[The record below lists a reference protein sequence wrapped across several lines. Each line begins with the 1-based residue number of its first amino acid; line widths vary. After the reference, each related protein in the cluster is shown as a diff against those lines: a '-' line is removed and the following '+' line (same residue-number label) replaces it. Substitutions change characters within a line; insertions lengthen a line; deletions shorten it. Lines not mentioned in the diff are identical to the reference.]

1 MEQIGS
7 FYILDSVD
15 STNNYAMAKVHEGMA
30 NHGDGWYA
38 RSQTSGKGQRG
49 KNWEAARDQNIV
61 LSIAIKPALCFRS
74 NPFYL
79 SAFIALRCSQ
89 FLENSCQAPVQIKW
103 PNDLYINDRK
113 AGGILIENLFAG
125 NQWKWSIVGIGIN
138 VNQDAFSQQVPGAI
152 SLKDITGQ
160 QLDPVKLSKQLH
172 QEILHHYEAVQET
185 NTQALIA
192 DYNKRLYK
200 KNQTVQLRHNRAV
213 FSTIIKG
220 VSETGE
226 LLTQDVMERRL
237 AFGTVEWIL

>member
-49 KNWEAARDQNIV
+49 KNWEATRDQNIV
-61 LSIAIKPALCFRS
+61 LSIAIKPALCFRA

-79 SAFIALRCSQ
+79 SAYIALRCSQ
-89 FLENSCQAPVQIKW
+89 FLENSCQSLVQIKW

-125 NQWKWSIVGIGIN
+125 NQWKWAIVGIGIN
-138 VNQDAFSQQVPGAI
+138 VNQNAFSQQVPSAI
-152 SLKDITGQ
+152 SLKDVSSQ
-160 QLDPVKLSKQLH
+160 HLDPIKLSKQLH
-172 QEILHHYEAVQET
+172 QEILHHYEAVHET
-185 NTQALIA
+185 NTHALIA
-192 DYNKRLYK
+192 DYNKRLFK

-213 FSTIIKG
+213 FSTSIKG

-237 AFGTVEWIL
+237 AFGSVEWVQ

>member
-49 KNWEAARDQNIV
+49 KNWEATRDQNIV

-125 NQWKWSIVGIGIN
+125 NQWKWAIVGIGIN
-138 VNQDAFSQQVPGAI
+138 VNQNAFSQLVPGAI
-152 SLKDITGQ
+152 SLKDVSGQ

-172 QEILHHYEAVQET
+172 QEILHHYEAVNET
-185 NTQALIA
+185 NIHDLIA
-192 DYNKRLYK
+192 DYNKRLFK

-213 FSTIIKG
+213 FSTSIKG